1 MDEEDLRKL
10 YASIALN
17 TETPTG
23 LQKKVWFDV
32 MFYLCR
38 RGRENLRSMT
48 KSTFAVSTDS
58 KGREYIY
65 QAIDEL
71 DKNHRETDT
80 NITEAHI
87 YAVPGMW

>member
-1 MDEEDLRKL
+1 
-10 YASIALN
+10 
-17 TETPTG
+17 
-23 LQKKVWFDV
+23 
-32 MFYLCR
+32 
-38 RGRENLRSMT
+38 MT

-65 QAIDEL
+65 PAIDEL

-80 NITEAHI
+80 TITEAHI